1 MKQNILNITSKNNVS
16 QHFDQGILMHFF
28 RGKILSCQIIGQS
41 ESILTM
47 TTEVMKLA
55 VFVLDHDVPEN
66 RKSNDDV
73 LSRHVTT
80 FEIQTKKMKSLCAQI
95 DSIFSMPGKGRFFKR
110 IM

>member
-1 MKQNILNITSKNNVS
+1 MKQNILNITSKNNGS

-55 VFVLDHDVPEN
+55 VFVLDHDVTEN

-73 LSRHVTT
+73 SRHVTT

>member
-1 MKQNILNITSKNNVS
+1 MKQNILNITSKNNGS

-55 VFVLDHDVPEN
+55 VFVLDHDVTEN
-66 RKSNDDV
+66 RKSNDNV